1 MKYELDINEFTRMAK
16 YTRFGME
23 FSNDALEALYDYYCD
38 AQQHGEMGAIQNIND
53 LFMEWDEYTNTKDI
67 AEDYE
72 IETDY
77 EHGHALYDDQV
88 QLYCMDE
95 GMELIWVH
103 DDTILLRS
111 VV

>member
-23 FSNDALEALYDYYCD
+23 FSYDALEALYDYYCD

-53 LFMEWDEYTNTKDI
+53 LFMEWDEYTDTKDI

-72 IETDY
+72 IELD
-77 EHGHALYDDQV
+77 LSRDIDRQV
-88 QLYCMDE
+88 EQYCIDE